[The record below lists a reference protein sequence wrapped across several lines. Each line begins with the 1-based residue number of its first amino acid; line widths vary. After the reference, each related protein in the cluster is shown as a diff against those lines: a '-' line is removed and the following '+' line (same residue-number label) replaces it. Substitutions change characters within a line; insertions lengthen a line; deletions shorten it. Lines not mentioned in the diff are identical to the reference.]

1 MMLVKPGAKGHQVGD
16 QLLVI
21 PNHICTTVNL
31 HPQAVLIRNRSEVV
45 RQIKI
50 DARGCVT

>member
-1 MMLVKPGAKGHQVGD
+1 
-16 QLLVI
+16 
-21 PNHICTTVNL
+21 L